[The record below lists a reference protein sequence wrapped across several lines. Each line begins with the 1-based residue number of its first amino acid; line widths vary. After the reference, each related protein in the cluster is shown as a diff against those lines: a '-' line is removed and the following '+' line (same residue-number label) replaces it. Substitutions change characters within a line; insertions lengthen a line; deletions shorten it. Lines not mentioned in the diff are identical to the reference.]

1 LKTVNIFA
9 DIKTDVPGRVCSFT
23 VTKKDFDYK
32 AKLTELAK
40 KNKHLKDFTIKKK

>member
-1 LKTVNIFA
+1 MKKVDGFTE
-9 DIKTDVPGRVCSFT
+9 IKTDVPGRACTFK

-40 KNKHLKDFTIKKK
+40 KNKHLKDFEIKK